1 MNLYYAK
8 LGHPPT
14 SRSRKLLYSNS
25 GYSHHYI
32 LLSGFARRAA
42 NPRTGRPSAP
52 SLSTTSPVPPPPPPA
67 RGRADSWTE
76 SLRVLRGLLPASKQT
91 FCSESLLTSR
101 LCLGGRL
108 RERVRASER
117 VSEFVHFTGCYTSW
131 VFNGCYTLVGA
142 VSFSLS
148 LTFSR
153 SHPLD
158 SLSPSAIVDMKCI
171 KCGQYTHT
179 HTHTHLVR
187 AST

>member
-1 MNLYYAK
+1 MS
-8 LGHPPT
+8 P
-14 SRSRKLLYSNS
+14 SRKMLYSDS

-42 NPRTGRPSAP
+42 NPRTGRQSSAP

-108 RERVRASER
+108 RERVRARER
-117 VSEFVHFTGCYTSW
+117 VSEFVHSTGCYTSW

-158 SLSPSAIVDMKCI
+158 SLSPSAIV
-171 KCGQYTHT
+171 
-179 HTHTHLVR
+179 
-187 AST
+187 A